1 MTIHGVDRAGTW
13 SGEALAFSERVA
25 HVGGIRRLPVM
36 MNHHNRT
43 VVSFAMD
50 ELRLHVFTWGMG
62 KYMRNLLGSIALLLV
77 VGVAPAASAQEQAVP
92 GTPVA
97 AATGTGTLVVDIK
110 AFTSEKELPK
120 KVEKQ
125 LKNGGLE
132 WGVRD
137 GLIVF
142 TMVGKQFVDFPITHM
157 TRYGQSES
165 LTLPAGE
172 YRITGIGL
180 EMTAGFSVQKIL
192 DRGAFVNEDVIAF
205 RIESGKTTTLSINP
219 VIKRDNAFVVDYWM
233 PTLMAS
239 VASEPGPVEEK
250 ALNVRGERSI
260 AWPNYGGPLKFVAK

>member
-1 MTIHGVDRAGTW
+1 
-13 SGEALAFSERVA
+13 
-25 HVGGIRRLPVM
+25 
-36 MNHHNRT
+36 MNHDNRT
-43 VVSFAMD
+43 ALDSWEAGCGRASYYHFG
-50 ELRLHVFTWGMG
+50 EREKH
-62 KYMRNLLGSIALLLV
+62 MRNMLGSIALLLA
-77 VGVAPAASAQEQAVP
+77 VGLVPAALAQEQTAPEVP
-92 GTPVA
+92 A
-97 AATGTGTLVVDIK
+97 IATGTGTLVVDIK

-120 KVEKQ
+120 KVDKQ

-142 TMVGKQFVDFPITHM
+142 TMVSKQFVDFPINHM

-165 LTLPAGE
+165 LTLPAGD

-205 RIESGKTTTLSINP
+205 RIEPGKTTTLSINP

-239 VASEPGPVEEK
+239 VTSDSGPVEEK